1 MRFLEN
7 GEDHLI
13 GVGTVVRIQYAV
25 LIDARLGQRIAVEED
40 GVTLEDTLGGRLIF
54 NR

>member
-13 GVGTVVRIQYAV
+13 GVGTVVRIQYPV